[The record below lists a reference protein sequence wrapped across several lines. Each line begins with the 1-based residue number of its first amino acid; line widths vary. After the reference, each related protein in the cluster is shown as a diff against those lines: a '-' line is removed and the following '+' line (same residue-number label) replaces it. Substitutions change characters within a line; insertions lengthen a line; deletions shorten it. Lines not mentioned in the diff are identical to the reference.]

1 MKPEETLDPDK
12 LPDELRLLAQRHK
25 LQLTDPVFALIAWHW
40 HNVQQAENKLSAIAL
55 EIQARTKVMIQ
66 SADSVT
72 GLGGQLAEVKEALA
86 ARPLA
91 IAQKL
96 ERDLVQPVAAVVATF
111 AAAEQALR
119 NARTV
124 VEQARRREALAAFV
138 LGMAFGASLLAWVA
152 A

>member
-1 MKPEETLDPDK
+1 MKPEETLDPEK
-12 LPDELRLLAQRHK
+12 LPDELKLLAQRHR

-40 HNVQQAENKLSAIAL
+40 QNVQRAEDKLSAIAL

-72 GLGGQLAEVKEALA
+72 GLGGQLAQLKEALEA
-86 ARPLA
+86 KPLA

-96 ERDLVQPVAAVVATF
+96 ERDLTQPVAAVITAL

-119 NARTV
+119 QARQTV
-124 VEQARRREALAAFV
+124 ERARRREALATFV
-138 LGMAFGASLLAWVA
+138 IGAAFGASLLAWLGP
-152 A
+152 